1 MAHWA
6 TAQAMRI
13 KGIPPTTKIT
23 LYWLADH
30 MNGETGECFPSLQ
43 RLAKLVEV
51 NKSTLI
57 RHLDTLEA
65 LGLITRKAW
74 KNENGGNASTRY
86 ILHLEDSD
94 DPIRSLHNVTGA
106 SGKTQQGVVA
116 KCNTNLGNNNLG
128 NLTNNICSMTDDE
141 FEQFWKI
148 YPRGVRKQ
156 HAKKTLS
163 NKIKYG
169 AKLDDILKGAQ
180 KYVDS
185 LGESYELKYIPHAST
200 WLNQERWKDEPENN
214 GVVKIVHVNNMD
226 IEKMFSEGEN

>member
-57 RHLDTLEA
+57 RHLDTLEG
-65 LGLITRKAW
+65 LGLITRKSF
-74 KNENGGNASTRY
+74 KNENGGYGSTRY
-86 ILHLEDSD
+86 ILHLEDL
-94 DPIRSLHNVTGA
+94 PHEPLLHNVTGA

-128 NLTNNICSMTDDE
+128 SITNNISTITDEE

-148 YPRGVRKQ
+148 YPRRVRKH
-156 HAKKTLS
+156 HAKKSLS

-169 AKLDDILKGAQ
+169 AKFDDIMQGAR

-185 LGESYELKYIPHAST
+185 LGEAYETKYIPHPST
-200 WLNQERWKDEPENN
+200 WLNQERWKDEPEDN